1 MCERHMTFRL
11 SPEAVRAKYGPTPNP
26 LWTPEVDAAFVAT
39 LPQRTRRDFIEQ
51 DSEKEMLLREFAKET
66 LKARRM
72 SAGYVST
79 LGAIL
84 GKFAD
89 ADADGG
95 ECLISQR
102 SGQLGTDKTIRTIQ
116 AQLFN
121 AGILV
126 TATRAQGKGFV
137 GSVFVYSPKPR
148 FRYRKATTAC
158 LEKSYRKHEGEWN
171 GHQVPTNLQPE
182 DVPF

>member
-1 MCERHMTFRL
+1 MAFRL
-11 SPEAVRAKYGPTPNP
+11 SPEEVRAKYGPTPNP

-39 LPQRTRRDFIEQ
+39 LPQRTRRNFIDQ
-51 DSEKEMLLREFAKET
+51 DSEKKMLLREFANET
-66 LKARRM
+66 LEAQRM

-89 ADADGG
+89 ADADGA

-102 SGQLGTDKTIRTIQ
+102 SEQLGSANEIRTIQ
-116 AQLFN
+116 AQLLN

-126 TATRAQGKGFV
+126 TETRSQGKGFV
-137 GSVFVYSPKPR
+137 GSVFVYSPKPH
-148 FRYRKATTAC
+148 FRYRKATTAS
-158 LEKSYRKHEGEWN
+158 LEKSYRKYEGEWN
-171 GHQVPTNLQPE
+171 RHQLTVNLQPE
-182 DVPF
+182 DVLF

>member
-1 MCERHMTFRL
+1 MIAKL
-11 SPEAVRAKYGPTPNP
+11 SRAEVIAKYSPTPDP
-26 LWTPEVDAAFVAT
+26 LWTPEIEAEFFLN
-39 LPQRTRRDFIEQ
+39 LPMQTHREILGLAY
-51 DSEKEMLLREFAKET
+51 EKEMLLREFAKGT
-66 LKARRM
+66 LQAKRM

-89 ADADGG
+89 ADTDGG

-102 SGQLGTDKTIRTIQ
+102 TEQLGSGREIRTIQ

-126 TATRAQGKGFV
+126 TKTRSQGKGFF

-148 FRYRKATTAC
+148 YQYRKATTAS
-158 LEKSYRKHEGEWN
+158 LEESYRKHEGESS
-171 GHQVPTNLQPE
+171 GHPMPTNLQPE
-182 DVPF
+182 GVPF